1 MCSLCVLAVSSLV
14 QISGVTIPFI
24 LNGHLSFVELYL
36 SLSRIPLFLIRRLI
50 YMFYTGFVFYFS
62 FIFYLLNIIFSSPD
76 GYTYTLQASNTCT
89 LSYIL
94 FILILIILTP
104 PLTRISHLRIF
115 RYYIILIHTS
125 IFIFSQFLKSI
136 HSCFSSLPP
145 IPFPCMLLFLS
156 LLPLRVYGYAR
167 IYNEFE
173 VPSFFALPL
182 PFFISFLAFVFFL
195 SLL

>member
-104 PLTRISHLRIF
+104 PPNTHLPF
-115 RYYIILIHTS
+115 TYLPLLHNFNTYFYFH
-125 IFIFSQFLKSI
+125 IFS
-136 HSCFSSLPP
+136 
-145 IPFPCMLLFLS
+145 IPK
-156 LLPLRVYGYAR
+156 
-167 IYNEFE
+167 IY
-173 VPSFFALPL
+173 S
-182 PFFISFLAFVFFL
+182 
-195 SLL
+195 